1 MRVPSTHYG
10 TALATECFRAY
21 ISIIREAQNNQRS
34 PEEKDVSDKPI
45 PELSVV
51 KLTHSLEHRA
61 RLLPE
66 GTVGTVVD
74 AWSDGEHYAVEF
86 AKPFPCVVSLARG
99 DIRRL
104 A

>member
-1 MRVPSTHYG
+1 MFAEPLRNSAGWQSFSDIY
-10 TALATECFRAY
+10 LY
-21 ISIIREAQNNQRS
+21 NQRS
-34 PEEKDVSDKPI
+34 PEEKAVSDKLI
-45 PELSVV
+45 PELSIV
-51 KLTHSLEHRA
+51 KLTRSLEHRA

-66 GTVGTVVD
+66 GTVGTVVH

-86 AKPFPCVVSLARG
+86 AKPFSCVVSLACA